1 MLRHLNAIEGGPLP
15 RDAFAGLGLHVLQ
28 HSAGRNGKGAVDPAP
43 VVNDHM
49 GSLALEG
56 CGASHIGDVFELVV
70 LLPLPVESAQD
81 LFQWDAGRFDG
92 LELEVM
98 VHRVAVHVE
107 VADVIN
113 GEAQVLVAAV
123 IGGRAVFQSI
133 APSIL
138 RHGTFPVCLEL
149 FSGVQLVLLSS
160 EAAQCPASCRVGV
173 VLMVPAHWNPP
184 FSW

>member
-70 LLPLPVESAQD
+70 LLPLPVESA
-81 LFQWDAGRFDG
+81 
-92 LELEVM
+92 
-98 VHRVAVHVE
+98 
-107 VADVIN
+107 
-113 GEAQVLVAAV
+113 
-123 IGGRAVFQSI
+123 
-133 APSIL
+133 
-138 RHGTFPVCLEL
+138 
-149 FSGVQLVLLSS
+149 
-160 EAAQCPASCRVGV
+160 
-173 VLMVPAHWNPP
+173 
-184 FSW
+184 